1 MEKVLIEG
9 SVDPKLIRD
18 LKDVADGLKRTS
30 EEADKLRTMRS
41 DGIEQ
46 MESRLDRLGRAAH
59 AFNEVAE
66 FAQRA
71 GGAVLNATRAVIQSA
86 AAHETQQRA
95 LQGLRGGYDEI
106 ARATNGTINATA
118 AYRAQ
123 QTLLNSGLRVSGG
136 ELATI
141 ARHAREHRDVTKSA
155 EEAVQELTEALR
167 GGEAEGLRKYG
178 IAVQEGATRA
188 QTFEA
193 ALRRM
198 RREAAGVGPAA
209 RTMAE
214 DVHRFEESLTQ
225 GGNGLGALVEHATGA
240 RSAMNELGE
249 SIRTVSSD
257 IAELIERENQLPQ
270 QRAQQQA
277 RTRATDDYLTAQRGL
292 RNALQS
298 AGFSESEAR
307 GMIPRTALGSLTPEQ
322 LQTQARRLAE
332 VRASLG
338 ALASPQFDGIAA
350 GADSTAGTNL
360 AGVAQMGGARV
371 GALGTV
377 DTRAALAGLRAARGG
392 RPNAAREQ
400 IRTLLTG
407 LGREMAGDAEANFA
421 AATQRARGPRDAAAA
436 ASAQS
441 GPTALDAQLAQVEA
455 DLATMEALTADDRD
469 ARFGT
474 RDDAMSRLSVLQERQ
489 IDLIQQIARSS
500 RVGEN
505 DNAHAQRAAQAQTQI
520 AELRG
525 GRAQTAAAEARLL
538 ADKEESSG
546 RANEEYRR
554 EQALRR
560 TMAEQDAYSRTP
572 EGRAEARRNSIRGL
586 RQDAFG
592 GRERSMVG
600 AEAALADLR
609 DPAAQAEA
617 AQQRALESQVER
629 ERAQTEERLR
639 VQESFTEQWERLH
652 RRQASATTA
661 ATDAANSAITSFGQA
676 FGKHVNLILD
686 GEEDVGEAALNMVQE
701 VVTAIGQEAIVKSA
715 MELAEGIAAAAGV
728 LTAPLAPGHFAASAA
743 FAAVGV
749 AALGAGA
756 LVSAARGGGGG
767 AAGAPVT
774 PALPPPT
781 QQDAAA
787 AEGGRN
793 ISIVYGSGILGSTR
807 DLARH
812 IRDTMEEGAQ
822 GGIMLPARVVERA
835 A

>member
-1 MEKVLIEG
+1 MTERVLIEG
-9 SVDPKLIRD
+9 AVDPKLIRD

-95 LQGLRGGYDEI
+95 LHGLRGGYDEI

-123 QTLLNSGLRVSGG
+123 QTLLNSGLRVSGS

-225 GGNGLGALVEHATGA
+225 GGNALGALVEHATGA

-249 SIRTVSSD
+249 SIRGVAND
-257 IAELIERENQLPQ
+257 ISELIERENQLPQ

-277 RTRATDDYLTAQRGL
+277 RAQATDTYLTAQRGL
-292 RNALQS
+292 RNALQG
-298 AGFSESEAR
+298 AGFSEAEAR
-307 GMIPRTALGSLTPEQ
+307 GMIPQTALGSLTPDQ

-332 VRASLG
+332 VRATLG
-338 ALASPQFDGIAA
+338 ALSSPQSNGITA
-350 GADSTAGTNL
+350 GADPTAGTNL
-360 AGVAQMGGARV
+360 AGVAQMGGAQV
-371 GALGTV
+371 GVLGTV

-400 IRTLLTG
+400 IRTLLAG
-407 LGREMAGDAEANFA
+407 LGREMSNDAAANLA
-421 AATQRARGPRDAAAA
+421 AATRPPQGRRDAA

-441 GPTALDAQLAQVEA
+441 GPTALDAELAQVEA
-455 DLATMEALTADDRD
+455 DLATMETLTANDRD

-474 RDDAMSRLSVLQERQ
+474 RDEAMSRLSILQERQ
-489 IDLIQQIARSS
+489 IDLIQQIARGG
-500 RVGEN
+500 RAGEN
-505 DNAHAQRAAQAQTQI
+505 DNAHAARAAQAQQRV

-525 GRAQTAAAEARLL
+525 TRAQTAAAEARLL
-538 ADKEESSG
+538 ADKEESST

-554 EQALRR
+554 EQAMRR

-609 DPAAQAEA
+609 DPAAQAEM

-661 ATDAANSAITSFGQA
+661 MVDVANGAITTFGQTL
-676 FGKHVNLILD
+676 GKHINLVMSGQESI
-686 GEEDVGEAALNMVQE
+686 GEGALNMMGE

-767 AAGAPVT
+767 ASTPAT

-793 ISIVYGSGILGSTR
+793 ITIVYGSGILGSPR
-807 DLARH
+807 ELARH
-812 IRDTMEEGAQ
+812 VRDVLEEGEQA
-822 GGIMLPARVVERA
+822 GVRLPARVVERA

>member
-18 LKDVADGLKRTS
+18 LKDVAGGLKRTG

-46 MESRLDRLGRAAH
+46 MESRLERLGRAAH

-167 GGEAEGLRKYG
+167 EGDTGGLRKYG

-188 QTFEA
+188 QMFET

-198 RREAAGVGPAA
+198 RREAAGVGPTA

-225 GGNGLGALVEHATGA
+225 GGNALGALVEHATGA

-298 AGFSESEAR
+298 AGFSDAEAR
-307 GMIPRTALGSLTPEQ
+307 GLIPRTALGSLTPDQ
-322 LQTQARRLAE
+322 IQTQARRLAE

-338 ALASPQFDGIAA
+338 ALSSPQSDGIAA
-350 GADSTAGTNL
+350 GADPTAGTNL
-360 AGVAQMGGARV
+360 AGVVQMGGARV
-371 GALGTV
+371 GALGSV

-400 IRTLLTG
+400 IRTLLAG
-407 LGREMAGDAEANFA
+407 LGREMSDDAAANLA
-421 AATQRARGPRDAAAA
+421 AATRPPQGRRDTA

-441 GPTALDAQLAQVEA
+441 GPTALDAELAQVEA
-455 DLATMEALTADDRD
+455 DLATMESLTANDRD

-489 IDLIQQIARSS
+489 VDLIQQIARSS

-505 DNAHAQRAAQAQTQI
+505 DNAHAQRAAQAQAQI

-538 ADKEESSG
+538 ADKEESSA
-546 RANEEYRR
+546 RADEEYRR
-554 EQALRR
+554 EQAMRR
-560 TMAEQDAYSRTP
+560 TMAEQDAYGRTP

-609 DPAAQAEA
+609 DPAARGEM

-661 ATDAANSAITSFGQA
+661 MVDVANGAITTFGQA
-676 FGKHVNLILD
+676 LGKHINLVLTGQESI
-686 GEEDVGEAALNMVQE
+686 GEGALAMMGE

-728 LTAPLAPGHFAASAA
+728 FTAPLAPGHFAAAGA

-749 AALGAGA
+749 AAIGAGA
-756 LVSAARGGGGG
+756 LVSAARSGGGG
-767 AAGAPVT
+767 ASTPAT

-781 QQDAAA
+781 QQEAAA

-793 ISIVYGSGILGSTR
+793 ITIVYGSGILGSPR
-807 DLARH
+807 ELARH

-822 GGIMLPARVVERA
+822 GGIVLPARVVERA